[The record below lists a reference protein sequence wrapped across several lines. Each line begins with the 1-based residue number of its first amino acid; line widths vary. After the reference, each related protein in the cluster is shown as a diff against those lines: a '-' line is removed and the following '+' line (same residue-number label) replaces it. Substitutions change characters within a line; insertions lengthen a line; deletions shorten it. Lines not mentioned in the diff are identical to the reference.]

1 MPRVSSKDKYIV
13 QVFEL
18 FKSKGLMLNMEQI
31 AQEIGLTKKTLYN
44 NFVSKNEL
52 IQTVVNYFYSE
63 LDKKIQISA
72 QSSEN
77 AIVAFM
83 NVSLIISEEMSKLGT
98 TLLRDISIY
107 HSSPEIF
114 AFTDRMGFYSKLI
127 RENLERGIRE
137 NLYRSNLNKDY
148 SALFYTSAIELFYRW
163 EGSFK
168 YFNRTSD
175 YHRELVKYH
184 LYSVVNDKGADLLET
199 YLNK

>member
-72 QSSEN
+72 QSSDN
-77 AIVAFM
+77 AIIAFM
-83 NVSLIISEEMSKLGT
+83 NVSLIISNEMSKLGT

-127 RENLERGIRE
+127 RENLERGISE
-137 NLYRSNLNKDY
+137 NLYRNNLNKDY

-175 YHRELVKYH
+175 YHNELVKYH
-184 LYSVVNDKGADLLET
+184 LFSVVNDNGASLLET
-199 YLNK
+199 YLNY